1 MDFLNT
7 LIGAIA
13 LVIALVS
20 LWQGRRSS
28 AAIKKELAEFRRT
41 NELLAAQSER
51 QANHIDDFLAIL
63 RLVVTGRS

>member
-13 LVIALVS
+13 LALAAIS

-41 NELLAAQSER
+41 SELLAAQSER
-51 QANHIDDFLAIL
+51 QANHIDDLLAIM
-63 RLVVTGRS
+63 RLFVSGRS

>member
-28 AAIKKELAEFRRT
+28 DAIKKELAEFRRT

-51 QANHIDDFLAIL
+51 QANHIDDLLAIL
-63 RLVVTGRS
+63 RLVVTRRS